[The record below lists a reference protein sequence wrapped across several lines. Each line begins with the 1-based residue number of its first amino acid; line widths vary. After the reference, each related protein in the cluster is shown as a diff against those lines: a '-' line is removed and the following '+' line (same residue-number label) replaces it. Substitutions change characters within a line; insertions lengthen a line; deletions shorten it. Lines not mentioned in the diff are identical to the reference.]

1 MTRGYSPPRVEVVK
15 YTIRT
20 NGDPEPVMVKTEMV
34 ETEQAKLSDF
44 TDDSEEN
51 PEEKTTKYGFP
62 PCLKTDD

>member
-15 YTIRT
+15 YAIRT

-44 TDDSEEN
+44 TESDTQSEV
-51 PEEKTTKYGFP
+51 YIP
-62 PCLKTDD
+62 PCLKKQSESGSE